1 MPRRIPRPWP
11 TTRVALFVLALTFA
25 TTAAIQVSLAA
36 STSEWWPGV
45 LAAALAAAAVWCLAA
60 ALTTR

>member
-1 MPRRIPRPWP
+1 MPRRVTRPWP
-11 TTRVALFVLALTFA
+11 TIRTTLFVLALTFA
-25 TTAAIQVSLAA
+25 TTAAIQAFLAA

-45 LAAALAAAAVWCLAA
+45 LAAALVAAAVWCLAA